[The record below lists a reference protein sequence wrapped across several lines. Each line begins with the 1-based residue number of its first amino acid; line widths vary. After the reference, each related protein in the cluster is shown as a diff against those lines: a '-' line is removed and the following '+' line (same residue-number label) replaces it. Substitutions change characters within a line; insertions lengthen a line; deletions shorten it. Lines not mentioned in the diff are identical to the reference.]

1 MATSV
6 NVLGFINDTLN
17 AMQYKSMTFLIIF
30 LVVTSVLQAQHS
42 VINPSFEGE
51 PQDATVPQGWLIC
64 APGSTPDILPG
75 VWGVYNE
82 VMDGDT
88 YIGLITRPDGSYESI
103 GQRLSAPL
111 VAEKCYQTSIMLAHS
126 STYTGYNNPIKLRI
140 WLGKTHCDRA
150 QLILE
155 SDYIDSQDWVPHKVK
170 FTAEGAYPYIIL
182 EAYHPRGKIMGNILL
197 DQLGVIYDC
206 DRT

>member
-6 NVLGFINDTLN
+6 NVLEFINDTLN
-17 AMQYKSMTFLIIF
+17 AMQHKSMTFLIIA
-30 LVVTSVLQAQHS
+30 LLAIGQITAQHS
-42 VINPSFEGE
+42 VINSSFEGE

-75 VWGVYNE
+75 VWGVYND
-82 VMDGDT
+82 VVDGNT
-88 YIGLITRPDGSYESI
+88 FIGLITRPDGSFESI
-103 GQRLSAPL
+103 GQRLSEPL
-111 VAEKCYQTSIMLAHS
+111 VSGKCYETSIMLAHS
-126 STYTGYNNPIKLRI
+126 TTYTGYNNPIKLRI
-140 WLGKTHCDRA
+140 WLGTSHCDKV

-155 SDYIDSQDWVPHKVK
+155 SDFIESQDWIPHKVK
-170 FTAEGAYPYIIL
+170 FTAEKAHVYLIL
-182 EAYHPRGKIMGNILL
+182 EAYHPHGRIKGNILL